1 MSKKD
6 DSIGALFQAGTKY
19 RRGQLPSRT
28 GKLAP
33 SLKVYANPLEV
44 ASLPIPDLKGGRGI
58 WQTLSQAREQI
69 PEGGR
74 IHLPELGQILWAT
87 AGFTYGK
94 QRTHIA
100 AGPISSLEVYLIVR
114 QVQDMFA
121 GVYHYSPRDHSLE
134 YLLRDD
140 MATDLEAIL
149 LGDTSNLDACAAI
162 LAFTG
167 LPARHEDGAK
177 SRAYRYLYLEAGA
190 AAQCAVSSAVAMDL
204 VASFK
209 AEFYDD
215 ELARL
220 LSLDVNIEFP
230 LCVVTLGT

>member
-1 MSKKD
+1 MPKKD
-6 DSIGALFQAGTKY
+6 DNIGVLFQTGTKY

-28 GKLAP
+28 DKLAP

-44 ASLPIPDLKGGRGI
+44 ASLPVPELKGGLGV
-58 WQTLSQAREQI
+58 WQTFSKERAQI

-74 IHLPELGQILWAT
+74 IHLKELSQILWAT

-94 QRTHIA
+94 QRTHIV

-114 QVQDMFA
+114 QVQDMFS
-121 GVYHYSPRDHSLE
+121 GIYHYSPRDHSLE
-134 YLLRDD
+134 YLLRGDPSQ
-140 MATDLEAIL
+140 DLEAIL
-149 LGDTSNLDACAAI
+149 LGKATNVDACAAI
-162 LAFTG
+162 LAYTG

-220 LSLDVNIEFP
+220 LGVDISSEFP